1 LSDLEEEHHTVTM
14 EMAGI
19 KFTWDERKNRLN
31 QQKHGVSFGEAQ
43 TVFYD
48 KMARL
53 IDDPEHSMD
62 EERAILLGMS
72 QQMRLLI
79 VCHAFY
85 AQEQIIR
92 IISARKATKTEQRQY
107 TQHYM

>member
-1 LSDLEEEHHTVTM
+1 M

-19 KFTWDERKNRLN
+19 KFIWDERKNRLN
-31 QQKHGVSFGEAQ
+31 QQKHGVSFVEAQ

-62 EERAILLGMS
+62 EERMILLGIS
-72 QQMRLLI
+72 QKMRLLI
-79 VCHAFY
+79 VCHAFS

-107 TQHYM
+107 TQYYM

>member
-1 LSDLEEEHHTVTM
+1 M

-31 QQKHGVSFGEAQ
+31 QQKHGVSFVEAQ

-53 IDDPEHSMD
+53 IDDPEHSWD
-62 EERAILLGMS
+62 EERAIMLGMS
-72 QQMRLLI
+72 QRMRLLI
-79 VCHAFY
+79 VCHAYY
-85 AQEQIIR
+85 AHEQVIR

-107 TQHYM
+107 TQYYI

>member
-1 LSDLEEEHHTVTM
+1 MD
-14 EMAGI
+14 MAGI
-19 KFTWDERKNRLN
+19 KLTWDERKNRLN
-31 QQKHGVSFGEAQ
+31 QHKHGVSFREAQ

-48 KMARL
+48 HMARV
-53 IDDPEHSMD
+53 IDDPEHSSD
-62 EERAILLGMS
+62 EERVILLGMS

-85 AQEQIIR
+85 AHEQIIR

-107 TQHYM
+107 TQSYI